1 MLGFIP
7 GQQHHSDNNDFSKQP
22 NPTTH
27 TANKNRQRIR
37 IWKLHG
43 RNRTV
48 PNGDTVKPLR
58 LLHALA
64 NDELEGNT
72 LNVYAYI
79 VHEAKPVGT
88 RDVTRGAN
96 LSSTSVAHRHL
107 QKLEYLGLIEKNS
120 YGDYILK
127 EKTSI
132 NGHVWVGRN
141 LVPRLMFYSFFFLG
155 AFGAEISLIML
166 SFLIKDIVI
175 QVSFLFLTGMTAV
188 AMILF
193 LIEGILLHR
202 KVNPKERQIGGDK

>member
-1 MLGFIP
+1 M
-7 GQQHHSDNNDFSKQP
+7 
-22 NPTTH
+22 
-27 TANKNRQRIR
+27 
-37 IWKLHG
+37 
-43 RNRTV
+43 
-48 PNGDTVKPLR
+48 
-58 LLHALA
+58 A

-79 VHEAKPVGT
+79 VHVAKPVGT

-107 QKLEYLGLIEKNS
+107 QKLEEFGLIEKNE

-132 NGHVWVGRN
+132 NGHVWVGKN

-155 AFGAEISLIML
+155 AFAAEIMVILL
-166 SFLIKDIVI
+166 SYLIKSIVI
-175 QVSFLFLTGMTAV
+175 QVSFLFLTGMTGV

-193 LIEGILLHR
+193 LIEGLQLF
-202 KVNPKERQIGGDK
+202 KKLNPKHTELR